1 MQARR
6 IRERHNP
13 QHESQ
18 GGSKAAGKQKRGG
31 LQQAALKRPP
41 PPKSLDMTDEWEHMF
56 GDLSKP
62 LPTYPLL
69 PLVMLQGKLP
79 CSLVSDVI
87 SLLYCNLAQISW
99 CSTTSCTGTG
109 LNALESI
116 SCRCTHAI
124 FLAIDSGEN
133 ISAVP
138 VRDPT
143 GLGRWCSK
151 QRISE
156 KANKMTQ
163 NHRHQ
168 LKSVVTFE
176 FDGMA
181 AMAQRV
187 GCALPSAVPR
197 PFVETSRSNSYSY
210 RDVIQGASKGNE
222 DISDEDE
229 PFCRTP

>member
-1 MQARR
+1 MTSP
-6 IRERHNP
+6 NLS
-13 QHESQ
+13 QH
-18 GGSKAAGKQKRGG
+18 
-31 LQQAALKRPP
+31 
-41 PPKSLDMTDEWEHMF
+41 T
-56 GDLSKP
+56 
-62 LPTYPLL
+62 PTYPLL

-116 SCRCTHAI
+116 SCRCTHTI

-168 LKSVVTFE
+168 LKSLVAFE

-181 AMAQRV
+181 AMAQRA
-187 GCALPSAVPR
+187 GCALPSAVTR

-222 DISDEDE
+222 VISDEDE
-229 PFCRTP
+229 PFAVRLERQKQQKGQKGTGLGVNSPFLSGAFRERGIDHGSST